1 MNEPPLSDQTSEPVA
16 DKSERRRRV
25 GVWLLGALVLA
36 LLGGLVAQQLFLWSV
51 VPGPERPI
59 EALTLLA
66 LSSVIVL
73 LFVIIAFILVR
84 NLLKLRRER
93 REGRFGSRLK
103 TRLVTYFIAL
113 SLLPITVMALF
124 SYTFLNRSLEKW
136 FGGFPQDIVAEARR
150 AEQSDGERARRS
162 LTETANLIAAMM
174 QDERMQESF
183 VNEVRERSVSP
194 SGAPIA
200 DPTPLPNRIELD
212 PNAIA
217 GAHDFDLVLV
227 VGNDGNVLARGGLD
241 DSPLG
246 QQLVAQSI
254 ETGSTSETLAVNGL
268 VFDVARVAFSDGSR
282 SLIVARERSTNEQLV
297 GLVQASE
304 RFEQLR
310 SSQRWV
316 RGLGLTTL
324 ALLTLLLLF
333 ALTWTANHLARSI
346 VMPIRKLAEASDE
359 IARGNLTHR
368 VSEIADDELAALAAS
383 FNTMTAELEENR
395 ARIDAGAQELNAKN
409 RALEERRAYI
419 ETVLATV
426 STGVVSLDE
435 HDRVTTINLAARLML
450 RPTINESE
458 TGSET
463 LLPVALDEI
472 ACVEDATSLERVVR
486 RARRA
491 GRATEQTNLVR
502 VSHAIESE
510 VTSNGSVN
518 STTAVM
524 AAIPVA
530 LSATALRTTGDDDDE
545 NRMRG
550 VVLVMEDLT
559 ELLAAQR
566 AAAWSEVARR
576 MAHEIKNPLTPIQL
590 SAERIARQFKLGREV
605 KAENELVNDVITSE
619 NAVLDL
625 PSETASDA
633 RMRRIVEEGT
643 ETITREV
650 ASLKGMVDEFSRFA
664 QLPSAQPAPG
674 DLNDILRQAIALYE
688 ERLDGL
694 RLETR
699 LAPLLPVAFFD
710 YEQMRRVFV
719 NLLENATESVAAAM
733 LADDERRI
741 TLATAYDARRGVIL
755 AEVADNG
762 HGIHPNDYPRLF
774 QPYFSTRN
782 RGTGLGLAIVH
793 RIITDHGGRIT
804 VEPNYPR
811 GARFRVELPVAEE
824 GMRDEGGGMKKE
836 HLATPS
842 SSSTFASSPTLLP
855 SSSS

>member
-1 MNEPPLSDQTSEPVA
+1 
-16 DKSERRRRV
+16 
-25 GVWLLGALVLA
+25 
-36 LLGGLVAQQLFLWSV
+36 
-51 VPGPERPI
+51 
-59 EALTLLA
+59 
-66 LSSVIVL
+66 
-73 LFVIIAFILVR
+73 
-84 NLLKLRRER
+84 
-93 REGRFGSRLK
+93 
-103 TRLVTYFIAL
+103 
-113 SLLPITVMALF
+113 LPITVMALF

-136 FGGFPQDIVAEARR
+136 FGGFPQDIVVEARR
-150 AEQSDGERARRS
+150 AEEADERRARAS
-162 LTETANLIAAMM
+162 FDETANSVALITRVTWTQSAQAAPFAP
-174 QDERMQESF
+174 R
-183 VNEVRERSVSP
+183 VTTL
-194 SGAPIA
+194 SGAPLA
-200 DPTPLPNRIELD
+200 DPPFPPLSLLD
-212 PNAIA
+212 LRSIA
-217 GAHDFDLVLV
+217 QQADLDLLLV
-227 VGNDGNVLARGGLD
+227 TSADGEVLARGGAVDLPLTEVLTQQFASNNPLPERLSIYDMTLD
-241 DSPLG
+241 VTRLPL
-246 QQLVAQSI
+246 
-254 ETGSTSETLAVNGL
+254 
-268 VFDVARVAFSDGSR
+268 DGVSQFV
-282 SLIVARERSTNEQLV
+282 IVAREHKPNEHLRE
-297 GLVQASE
+297 LVQASE

-333 ALTWTANHLARSI
+333 ASTWTANHLARSI

-359 IARGNLTHR
+359 IARGNLAHR

-395 ARIDAGAQELNAKN
+395 ARIETGAQELNAKN
-409 RALEERRAYI
+409 LALEERRAYI

-450 RPTINESE
+450 QPTGGENPTRQE
-458 TGSET
+458 TD
-463 LLPVALDEI
+463 LPIALAEI
-472 ACVEDATSLERVVR
+472 ACVEDAATLERVVR

-502 VSHAIESE
+502 ASMAIESE
-510 VTSNGSVN
+510 SGSIELVNSNG
-518 STTAVM
+518 AM
-524 AAIPVA
+524 ATIPVA
-530 LSATALRTTGDDDDE
+530 LSVTALRAADE
-545 NRMRG
+545 SDELSERRG

-559 ELLAAQR
+559 ELIAAQR

-590 SAERIARQFKLGREV
+590 SAERIARQFKIQPKLEA
-605 KAENELVNDVITSE
+605 KNESVDDATINEDI
-619 NAVLDL
+619 VLDL
-625 PSETASDA
+625 PSETVADA
-633 RMRRIVEEGT
+633 RLRRIVEEGT

-664 QLPSAQPAPG
+664 QFPSAQPAPG
-674 DLNDILRQAIALYE
+674 DLNEILRQAIALYE

-694 RLETR
+694 RLDTR
-699 LAPLLPVAFFD
+699 LAPTLPVAFFD

-733 LADDERRI
+733 LADAEGERRI

-762 HGIHPNDYPRLF
+762 HGINPGDYPRLF

-804 VEPNYPR
+804 VEPNYPQ
-811 GARFRVELPVAEE
+811 GARFRVELPIA
-824 GMRDEGGGMKKE
+824 DEVENQKSKIE
-836 HLATPS
+836 NQRVDAPDAAATR
-842 SSSTFASSPTLLP
+842 
-855 SSSS
+855 